1 MVRHEYGRFIQ
12 NDPEFTRLQSNI
24 FELSEFITN
33 ILKVEKIEGKFPHK
47 VGFHQ
52 SCSGLRGLR
61 LGTSSELNENKGSKV
76 KSLLQSLEGIEL
88 VSLNR
93 SDECCGFGG
102 TFSIFEEA
110 LSSFMGMD
118 RLRDHEQAGAEIIT
132 GYDASCLMHIEGLIK
147 RNKKNLKIMHIAEIL
162 SCAIS

>member
-1 MVRHEYGRFIQ
+1 
-12 NDPEFTRLQSNI
+12 
-24 FELSEFITN
+24 
-33 ILKVEKIEGKFPHK
+33 
-47 VGFHQ
+47 
-52 SCSGLRGLR
+52 
-61 LGTSSELNENKGSKV
+61 LNENKGSKV